1 MPIEELTCVV
11 CYEKENLG
19 FLNCKHILCEKCY
32 IQMRLRDNGTEFICP
47 YCRATGKGKDLEI
60 AFYEHVLDKAFERLK
75 MMTRRLMFCDD
86 EFKTKIH
93 QRIDVTENG
102 IIIFIHG
109 HPDLDDDDPHV
120 M

>member
-1 MPIEELTCVV
+1 MSNFLEELSCVV
-11 CYEKENLG
+11 CYEKESLG
-19 FLNCKHILCEKCY
+19 FLKCTHILCEKCY
-32 IQMRLRDNGTEFICP
+32 IQMRLNGGEFCCP
-47 YCRATGKGKDLEI
+47 YCRGTDKGKDLEI
-60 AFYEHVLDKAFERLK
+60 KFYEHIIEKAFQRLK

-102 IIIFIHG
+102 INIFIHA
-109 HPDLDDDDPHV
+109 HPDLEDDDPHV